1 MNRFHKVRM
10 GMVGGGRGAFIGA
23 AHRMAAA
30 LDGQIE
36 LVCGAFSSDPENCRA
51 TGAALGL
58 DDSRCYASY
67 QDMFAGEAALDESE
81 RMEFVAIVTPNHLH
95 VPVAIAAAKAG
106 YHVMSDKPA
115 GISTDEVRELGVV
128 LGETGALYGLTHT
141 YLGYPMVRQARHLV
155 TSGAI
160 GEVRRVIA
168 EYPQGWMAGAI
179 EESGNKQAAWRVD
192 PSRAGKGGALGDIGT
207 HAHNLA
213 EFVSGHNVTQLSAR
227 LRTHRS
233 NRVLDDDGEVS
244 VVFENG
250 ATGIVTFSQV
260 CAGEE
265 NALKI
270 RIYGEKG
277 GLEWSQMEPNSL
289 IHRVSG
295 ENFRVHRAGVEMP
308 LCDEALAHCRLPS
321 GHPEGYLEA
330 FANLYR
336 HFAATLR
343 DPSAQCAE
351 WVPGINAAIRGMAF
365 IDACVASSEAGGAMV
380 PLDVRIDP
388 EQDQQVSA

>member
-1 MNRFHKVRM
+1 
-10 GMVGGGRGAFIGA
+10 
-23 AHRMAAA
+23 
-30 LDGQIE
+30 
-36 LVCGAFSSDPENCRA
+36 
-51 TGAALGL
+51 
-58 DDSRCYASY
+58 
-67 QDMFAGEAALDESE
+67 MFESEAALDESE

-95 VPVAIAAAKAG
+95 VPVAIAAAEAG

-115 GISTDEVRELGVV
+115 GISSEEVRELSAV
-128 LGETGALYGLTHT
+128 LRRTGKLYGLTHT

-155 TSGAI
+155 ASGAI
-160 GEVRRVIA
+160 GDVRRVMA
-168 EYPQGWMAGAI
+168 EYPQGWMAGPI
-179 EESGNKQAAWRVD
+179 EESGNKQAAWRID
-192 PSRAGKGGALGDIGT
+192 PARAGKGGALGDIGT

-213 EFVSGHNVTQLSAR
+213 EFITGHNVTQLSAR

-244 VVFENG
+244 VVFDNG

-295 ENFRVHRAGVEMP
+295 EPFRVHRAGVEMP

-336 HFAATLR
+336 HFATALR
-343 DPSAQCAE
+343 DPAAECAG
-351 WVPGINAAIRGMAF
+351 WVPGITAAIRGMAF
-365 IDACVASSEAGGAMV
+365 IDACVASSEAAGAMM
-380 PLDVRIDP
+380 PLHADVDADYN
-388 EQDQQVSA
+388 EQPSEMNR